1 MTGLAAND
9 VKMTEPSVSISRSI
23 PWPESGRL
31 ASSVKAGLKPPP
43 AAATALTELAARPL
57 LATMGSTTMSG

>member
-23 PWPESGRL
+23 RWPESGRP
-31 ASSVKAGLKPPP
+31 ASSVKAGQRPPP
-43 AAATALTELAARPL
+43 AAATALTEPAARPL
-57 LATMGSTTMSG
+57 LATMGSTTMSS